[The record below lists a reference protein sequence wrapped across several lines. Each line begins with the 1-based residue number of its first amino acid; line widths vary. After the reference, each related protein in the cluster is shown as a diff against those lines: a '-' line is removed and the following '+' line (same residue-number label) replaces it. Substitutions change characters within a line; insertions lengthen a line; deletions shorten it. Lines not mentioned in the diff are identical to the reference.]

1 MQKVINIG
9 NGRETI
15 DINETVT
22 IIKHTRVLGSR
33 EPIATGRIRNCQ
45 YITGS
50 KANQGQVEGE
60 KPEPRIKTKG
70 EVPTT
75 PVELQRRRRP
85 GTRKTG
91 PSHTMSIIRNPAG
104 NKLSWQQAS
113 KQQSSGA
120 RARNRPTER
129 KSLDSQSPPKT
140 GSWKYKHSIKDN
152 TIEKIKTIITTKY
165 VNGLEWT
172 SIFSPAPPLPQ
183 HQSGKR

>member
-22 IIKHTRVLGSR
+22 IIKLTSVLGSR
-33 EPIATGRIRNCQ
+33 ELIATGRVRSRQ

-50 KANQGQVEGE
+50 KANQGQVKGV
-60 KPEPRIKTKG
+60 KPEPRAEPDQDKDQ
-70 EVPTT
+70 VATT

-91 PSHTMSIIRNPAG
+91 PSHTMSIVRNPAG

-113 KQQSSGA
+113 KRQEF
-120 RARNRPTER
+120 R
-129 KSLDSQSPPKT
+129 
-140 GSWKYKHSIKDN
+140 SISEEQ
-152 TIEKIKTIITTKY
+152 T
-165 VNGLEWT
+165 
-172 SIFSPAPPLPQ
+172 
-183 HQSGKR
+183 H